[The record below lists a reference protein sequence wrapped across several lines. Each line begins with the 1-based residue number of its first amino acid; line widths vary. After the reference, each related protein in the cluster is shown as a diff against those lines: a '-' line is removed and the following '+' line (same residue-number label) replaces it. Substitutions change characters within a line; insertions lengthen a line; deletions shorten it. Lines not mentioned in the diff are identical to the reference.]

1 MRAAMN
7 PNASTPPPEH
17 SRFFDPN
24 TPDAVPPPGASNAPL
39 VLQMR
44 HPTTGQRQDVSVG
57 FSLPV
62 ALLGPIELARR
73 RDWPSLAISLV
84 LPVLGQLLLASSAN
98 RTYLKL
104 LLQRGF
110 RAVSTTPG
118 HVSRIEWQLGMQLP
132 RYSPRS
138 SRSAD

>member
-1 MRAAMN
+1 M
-7 PNASTPPPEH
+7 SEQ

-24 TPDAVPPPGASNAPL
+24 APDTVLSSSASDTPL

-44 HPTTGQRQDVSVG
+44 HPVTGQRQDVPIG

-73 RDWPSLAISLV
+73 RDWTSLAISV
-84 LPVLGQLLLASSAN
+84 ALPLLGQWLLAPSAN

-104 LLQRGF
+104 LLRRGF

-132 RYSPRS
+132 RYSGRS
-138 SRSAD
+138 SKSAD

>member
-1 MRAAMN
+1 MT
-7 PNASTPPPEH
+7 PNSSPHSPEP
-17 SRFFDPN
+17 SRFFDPEA
-24 TPDAVPPPGASNAPL
+24 PDTVASSGGSDASL

-44 HPTTGQRQDVSVG
+44 HPATGQRQDVPIG

-73 RDWPSLAISLV
+73 RDWTSLAISV
-84 LPVLGQLLLASSAN
+84 ALPVLGQLLLAPSAN

-132 RYSPRS
+132 RYSGRS
-138 SRSAD
+138 SKSEA